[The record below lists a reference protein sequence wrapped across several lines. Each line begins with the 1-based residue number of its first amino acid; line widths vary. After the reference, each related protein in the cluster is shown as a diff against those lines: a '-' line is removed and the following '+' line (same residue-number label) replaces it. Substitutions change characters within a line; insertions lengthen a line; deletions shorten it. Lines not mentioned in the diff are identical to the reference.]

1 MQITKGYIATGQKV
15 VLYGPEGIGKT
26 SLAARFPNPVYI
38 DTEGSTRNFD
48 LARLPAPTSWE
59 MLKQEAEYPLTHPGE
74 VGTLVIDTADW
85 AEKQCHR
92 AVCQRA
98 GKSGIEEFGYG
109 KGYTYAAEEFGRLL
123 DILDRV
129 ACSGVHVVLT
139 AHAILRKVEL
149 PDDMG
154 AYDKWELKCSRQLS
168 PMLKEWAD
176 LVLFLNYKTFVVQ
189 SESGKG
195 KAQGGRRMMY
205 AAHRPTYDAKNRHN
219 LPDEMPLD
227 YEPISHIF
235 DCDYAQVPGYTTAGD
250 VPEAAPPEPE
260 IVTASDPEPSAAPA
274 PEPGGPLAGI
284 HPVLADLMRTNGVT
298 PAQLQ
303 AVVGQKGYFPA
314 DMPVSQYPIEFV
326 EGWAIA
332 FWSNI
337 LELLGRSQSA
347 PPGFTELAGNDGDLP
362 F

>member
-1 MQITKGYIATGQKV
+1 M
-15 VLYGPEGIGKT
+15 YGPEGIGKT
-26 SLAARFPNPVYI
+26 TLASRLPAPVVYI
-38 DTEGSTRNFD
+38 DTEGSTRNYD
-48 LARLPAPTSWE
+48 LARLPSPTSWE
-59 MLKQEAEYPLTHPGE
+59 MLKQEAEYPLAHPGE
-74 VGTLVIDTADW
+74 VGALVIDTADW
-85 AEKQCHR
+85 AEKLCHR

-98 GKSGIEEFGYG
+98 GKSGIEDFGYG

-129 ACSGVHVVLT
+129 VLSGVHVVFT

-154 AYDKWELKCSRQLS
+154 AFDKWELKCSKQLS

-189 SESGKG
+189 GENGKG
-195 KAQGGRRMMY
+195 KAQGGQRMMY
-205 AAHRPTYDAKNRHN
+205 AAHRPTFDAKNRHG
-219 LPDEMPLD
+219 LPDEMPMSYDHLS
-227 YEPISHIF
+227 YIF
-235 DCDYAQVPGYTTAGD
+235 DEDYSKVPGYLSPGQSHQAN
-250 VPEAAPPEPE
+250 
-260 IVTASDPEPSAAPA
+260 AAPA
-274 PEPGGPLAGI
+274 PASSNPAPEEPATPDELAGI
-284 HPVLADLMRTNGVT
+284 HPALADLMRTGGVT

-314 DMPVSQYPIEFV
+314 DMPVSQYPKDFV

-347 PPGFTELAGNDGDLP
+347 LPGFEELSGDGGDIP